1 MTFERRIFLGT
12 SAAALLFLSGL
23 ASAQS
28 PAPIKVGAVLSVTGP
43 AAFLGDPQLKTLQ
56 LYVERLN
63 AQGGVLGRK
72 LEFVHYDDGGEAG
85 KANNLTKRLLE
96 SDKVDL
102 IIGGTTTGA
111 TMAMAPLVE
120 KASIPFV
127 SLAGGVVVVEPVK
140 KWLFKTPHTD
150 RMAAEKVFADMKK
163 RGLLKVGLLSETSGF
178 GQSGRKETLA
188 VASKHGIEIVADE
201 TYGPKDSDITAQ
213 LTKIKSAAGIQA
225 VFVFGLGQ
233 GPAVATKNFAQ
244 LGIKLPHY
252 QSHGVASDE
261 YLKLSGAA
269 AEGVRLPSP
278 ALLIADSLP
287 ANDPQKAVVTGYF
300 KAYRDRFK
308 EEPSTFGGYA
318 YDALMLSVEAIKR
331 AGSTDGEK
339 VRAALEQTKG
349 YVGVTGVFNLSSSD
363 HMGLDLSA
371 FRMLE
376 VKGGNWVPVN

>member
-1 MTFERRIFLGT
+1 MNKRNLVQGAFASLLL
-12 SAAALLFLSGL
+12 AATGAL
-23 ASAQS
+23 AQGND
-28 PAPIKVGAVLSVTGP
+28 IKIGAVLSVTGP
-43 AAFLGDPQLKTLQ
+43 AAFLGEPELKTLQ
-56 LYVERLN
+56 LYVERIN
-63 AQGGVLGRK
+63 AAGGVLGRK
-72 LEFVHYDDGGEAG
+72 LALVHYDDGSEAA
-85 KANNLTKRLLE
+85 KANNFGKRLLE

-120 KASIPFV
+120 KAGVPFI
-127 SLAGGVVVVEPVK
+127 SLAGGVVVIEPVK

-150 RMAAEKVFADMKK
+150 RMAAEKVFADMKA
-163 RGLLKVGLLSETSGF
+163 RGLAKVGLLSETSGF

-188 VASKHGIEIVADE
+188 VAGKYGIEIVADE
-201 TYGPKDSDITAQ
+201 TYGPKDADMTAQ
-213 LTKIKSAAGIQA
+213 LTKIRGVAGVQA
-225 VFVFGLGQ
+225 LFVFGLGQ
-233 GPAVATKNFAQ
+233 GPAVVTKNVAQ

-261 YLKLSGAA
+261 YIKLAGAA

-278 ALLIADSLP
+278 ALLIAEALP
-287 ANDPQKAVVTGYF
+287 ANDPQKAVVSGYF
-300 KAYRDRFK
+300 KAYKERFK

-318 YDALMLSVEAIKR
+318 YDALMLAIDAIKR

-349 YVGVTGVFNLSSSD
+349 FIGVIGQFNLSATD

-371 FRMLE
+371 FRLLE
-376 VKGGNWVPVN
+376 VKSGDWVVAK

>member
-43 AAFLGDPQLKTLQ
+43 AAFLGEPQLKTLQ

-72 LEFVHYDDGGEAG
+72 LELVHYDDGGEAG

-287 ANDPQKAVVTGYF
+287 ANDLQKAVVTGYF
-300 KAYRDRFK
+300 KAYQDRFK

>member
-363 HMGLDLSA
+363 HMGLDLWA

>member
-300 KAYRDRFK
+300 KAYQDRFK

>member
-1 MTFERRIFLGT
+1 MKSTRRIWMGMAGTLLASLALG
-12 SAAALLFLSGL
+12 AAAQGS
-23 ASAQS
+23 
-28 PAPIKVGAVLSVTGP
+28 APIKIGAVLSVTGP
-43 AAFLGDPQLKTLQ
+43 AAYLGDPELKTLQ
-56 LYVERLN
+56 LQVERLN
-63 AQGGVLGRK
+63 AAGGVLGRK
-72 LEFVHYDDGGEAG
+72 IEFIHYDDGGEAG
-85 KANNLTKRLLE
+85 KANNFAKRLIE

-102 IIGGTTTGA
+102 ILGASTTGA

-120 KASIPFV
+120 KAGVPLI
-127 SLAGGVVVVEPVK
+127 SLAGGVVIVEPVK
-140 KWLFKTPHTD
+140 KWLFKTPHSD
-150 RMAAEKVFADMKK
+150 RMAVEKVFTDMKA
-163 RGLLKVGLLSETSGF
+163 RNLTKVGLLSETSGF
-178 GQSGRKETLA
+178 GQSGRKEA
-188 VASKHGIEIVADE
+188 QGVASKYGIELVADE

-213 LTKIKSAAGIQA
+213 LTKIRNTAGVQA

-233 GPAVATKNFAQ
+233 GPAVAAKNIAQ

-261 YLKLSGAA
+261 FIKLAGPA

-278 ALLIADSLP
+278 ALLIANSLP
-287 ANDPQKAVVTGYF
+287 ANDPQKAVVSNYY
-300 KAYRDRFK
+300 KAYKDKYK

-318 YDALMLSVEAIKR
+318 NDALALAVDAIKR

-349 YVGVTGVFNLSSSD
+349 FVGVTGMFNISATD

-376 VKGGNWVPVN
+376 IKGGEWVSVK

>member
-1 MTFERRIFLGT
+1 MSIQRRVLLGT
-12 SAAALLFLSGL
+12 AAAALLTMSFG
-23 ASAQS
+23 AAAQNT
-28 PAPIKVGAVLSVTGP
+28 APIKLGAVLSVTGP
-43 AAFLGDPQLKTLQ
+43 AAFLGEPELKTLQ

-72 LEFVHYDDGGEAG
+72 LELIHYDDGGEAG

-120 KASIPFV
+120 KASVPFI

-140 KWLFKTPHTD
+140 KWMFKTPHTD

-163 RGLLKVGLLSETSGF
+163 RGLTKAGLLSETSGF

-188 VASKHGIEIVADE
+188 VASKYGIEVVADE

-213 LTKIKSAAGIQA
+213 LTKIKSAPGIQA

-252 QSHGVASDE
+252 ESHGVASDE
-261 YLKLSGAA
+261 FLKLAGSA

-278 ALLIADSLP
+278 ALLIAEALP
-287 ANDPQKAVVTGYF
+287 ANDPQKAAVTGYL
-300 KAYRDRFK
+300 KAYKDRYK

-318 YDALMLSVEAIKR
+318 LDALMLSVEAIKR
-331 AGSTDGEK
+331 AGSSDGEK
-339 VRAALEQTKG
+339 VREALEQTKG
-349 YVGVTGVFNLSSSD
+349 YVGVTGVFNLSATD

-376 VKGGNWVPVN
+376 VKGGSWVPSN